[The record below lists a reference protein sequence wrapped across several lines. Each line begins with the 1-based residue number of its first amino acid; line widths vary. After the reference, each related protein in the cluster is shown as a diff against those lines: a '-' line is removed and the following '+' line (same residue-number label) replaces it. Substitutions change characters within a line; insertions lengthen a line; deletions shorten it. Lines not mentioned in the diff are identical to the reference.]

1 MNLNKVLALR
11 IFNAHFVQTRED
23 FPLDVMETVKLLD
36 SSAGFAAFFF
46 FLKSE
51 KSSSVPHSFDPPK

>member
-1 MNLNKVLALR
+1 MNSNKVLALR
-11 IFNAHFVQTRED
+11 IFNAHFLQTRED

-46 FLKSE
+46 F
-51 KSSSVPHSFDPPK
+51 